1 MRMKGYIKKLLR
13 EALFYES
20 MESDIR
26 LPFTENGEH
35 NYIVIATDKEN
46 DNEHYLILNTSLLR
60 LSNIRYEL
68 SFGIY
73 VVNKSLDKT
82 SNYFYTREEVNKYL
96 PSQLKGKVMPLVNE
110 MSVNLIKRI
119 QPKSIEMQTAEKL
132 EGDSL
137 KRYDKIIDLLVNEL
151 NYIKINDYE
160 KDGIHYWVFNVK
172 NENNINEIIL
182 DEDSMLTYEII
193 PMTDKIKRIEE
204 SLKKHGFLN
213 SLKENIK

>member
-1 MRMKGYIKKLLR
+1 MKGFIKKILR
-13 EALFYES
+13 EGLFYEN

-26 LPFTENGEH
+26 LPFIENGEH
-35 NYIVIATDKEN
+35 NYTVIATDKEN
-46 DNEHYLILNTSLLR
+46 DDEHYLILNTSLLK

-68 SFGIY
+68 SFGLY
-73 VVNKSLDKT
+73 VINKSLDKS

-96 PSQLKGKVMPLVNE
+96 PNQLKGKVTPLVNE
-110 MSVNLIKRI
+110 MSINLIKRI
-119 QPKSIEMQTAEKL
+119 QPKSIEMQTTEKL

-151 NYIKINDYE
+151 NYKLINDYE

-172 NENNINEIIL
+172 NENNINEVIL
-182 DEDSMLTYEII
+182 DEDSMLTYEIVPI
-193 PMTDKIKRIEE
+193 TDKIKRIEE
-204 SLKKHGFLN
+204 SLKKHNFLD